1 MMADDLGDEWWLHES
16 EQEHDVSDD
25 AKIGVKAEEIA
36 KQNESHKK
44 HKKISKSKC
53 LFCK

>member
-1 MMADDLGDEWWLHES
+1 MADDLGDEWWLHES

-25 AKIGVKAEEIA
+25 AKIGVKAEEYA

-53 LFCK
+53 LFYK